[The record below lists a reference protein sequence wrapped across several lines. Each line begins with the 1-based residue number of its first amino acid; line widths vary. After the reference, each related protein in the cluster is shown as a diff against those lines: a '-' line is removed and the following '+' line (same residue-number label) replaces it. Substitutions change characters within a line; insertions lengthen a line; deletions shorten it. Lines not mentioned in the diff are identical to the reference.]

1 MKKAINIL
9 MADAMLST
17 CAAAPLSTYAAEV
30 SVSEKTAIPSYRMD
44 VYDLYDMINNPSDE
58 LDSRYDAA
66 SLEDVLT
73 QICGDYVYTYSY
85 STEYYPHKNTDDK
98 FIMSP
103 DGRVHIID
111 VLYPELV
118 VQMKEGAEF
127 PASDIEAAVTA
138 SGLKMPNVTADGNK
152 YRIEGCVS
160 KEKQFNVIMDILRQN
175 DDVDSIKGNIAL
187 YEDKANYSYPS
198 YGIRVSSP
206 SGMGIVGDELDE
218 LIEAAAANGFKEGN
232 YQSGGAS
239 VGEFDLYLSKDT
251 EAEKVDLY
259 GILKYLSDN
268 GYRYAV
274 PCSVTE
280 VFQMTSDVY
289 FCNITYPVNGGAEV
303 KRLSASEVKVKG
315 DANNDGQMDMADVV
329 LIMQSLANP
338 NKYQLTEQGRINAD
352 MDGNGITV
360 ADAQAIQMMLL
371 GLDKEKEPPVSE
383 IASLDFK
390 TADEVIKAVNNTDL
404 SKYESPYREAYKDMF
419 ARFKSDGF
427 IYSVKTNDDVKI
439 KDNSKIWLQP
449 YHALMDVYI
458 KYSVTYKGKNYD
470 VLFRNADADTAAKT
484 SGITE
489 YLSKREKR
497 DTYQESV
504 FDGKTYAVLLST
516 DGSQIA
522 ASTFTDDKHYVTVV
536 GHGTSQDEL
545 REMLGALEYEKLSIN
560 TGDDPLQP
568 STPQPIGFK
577 DVDEVIT
584 LMHRYVSGDHSDLNN
599 YPEKYREDYQQI
611 FERFFEDGCV
621 WQVVNTED
629 VSIKEGTGTSLFP
642 RTKYE
647 DIGIGYYV
655 TYNGKTY
662 HVTFYCADR
671 GVLSE
676 TDGIAEYLKK
686 RMGRSSDKMIETEKL
701 KASLLF
707 ADNGQTYANAFIGD
721 KHYIDVIGIS
731 SEEEMTGFLNALVI
745 YKNYLTQICVQQP
758 PTCAED
764 AGFTTEGGKRVSFG
778 LYAALRQYENTNVQ
792 IAVTPKY
799 NTDGNYVY
807 NGKTIQQYHNEWDEE
822 SDLSEKYGQLLKEG
836 DKLKYGE
843 ALYTTGAPDGEKW
856 DKDWYDI
863 RVDFYGEDFLAK
875 YIVNGEFL
883 RDKVLADQEEY
894 LNGNTINHAYNMLHE
909 AIDAYETEMMQETV
923 SQLEAQNIRY
933 EYINGGKNLAF
944 YVTAAQFED
953 LAINVSSFG
962 LAADTMSPIADD
974 MGMVVYTHDD

>member
-9 MADAMLST
+9 MAAAMLST
-17 CAAAPLSTYAAEV
+17 CAAVP
-30 SVSEKTAIPSYRMD
+30 
-44 VYDLYDMINNPSDE
+44 
-58 LDSRYDAA
+58 
-66 SLEDVLT
+66 
-73 QICGDYVYTYSY
+73 YS
-85 STEYYPHKNTDDK
+85 
-98 FIMSP
+98 
-103 DGRVHIID
+103 
-111 VLYPELV
+111 
-118 VQMKEGAEF
+118 
-127 PASDIEAAVTA
+127 
-138 SGLKMPNVTADGNK
+138 
-152 YRIEGCVS
+152 
-160 KEKQFNVIMDILRQN
+160 
-175 DDVDSIKGNIAL
+175 
-187 YEDKANYSYPS
+187 
-198 YGIRVSSP
+198 
-206 SGMGIVGDELDE
+206 
-218 LIEAAAANGFKEGN
+218 AAAANVSAEESVKNLAAVEEGEMMTMKDVIELSKKGDALDWSDFDE
-232 YQSGGAS
+232 Y
-239 VGEFDLYLSKDT
+239 VGKDGWHGIGMYTHTYSFDLGEGY
-251 EAEKVDLY
+251 VLY
-259 GILKYLSDN
+259 VGGNQPAKPETILL
-268 GYRYAV
+268 YRYDPKSGIDIRESNIDDFLNITAYNIMTV
-274 PCSVTE
+274 IVTE
-280 VFQMTSDVY
+280 VRGSDMLVTPSDSSIGLLTLPKKY
-289 FCNITYPVNGGAEV
+289 LDDDIEPVEGMELEVTFSGGILETYPGQFGNV
-303 KRLSASEVKVKG
+303 KRVTVVSDEPKQIKG
-315 DANNDGQMDMADVV
+315 DANNDGQVDMADVV

-390 TADEVIKAVNNTDL
+390 TSDEVIKAVNNTDL
-404 SKYESPYREAYKDMF
+404 SKYESPCREAYKDMF

-470 VLFRNADADTAAKT
+470 VLFRNADVDIAAKT

-497 DTYQESV
+497 DTYKESV
-504 FDGKTYAVLLST
+504 FEGKTYAVLPST

-629 VSIKEGTGTSLFP
+629 VSIKEGTGTALFP

-686 RMGRSSDKMIETEKL
+686 RMGRSSDKLIDVKNM

-758 PTCAED
+758 PVATED

-856 DKDWYDI
+856 DKNWYDI
-863 RVDFYGEDFLAK
+863 RVNFYGEDFLAK

-909 AIDAYETEMMQETV
+909 AIDAYEAEMMQETV

-953 LAINVSSFG
+953 LALNVSSFG
-962 LAADTMSPIADD
+962 LAADTMTPIADD